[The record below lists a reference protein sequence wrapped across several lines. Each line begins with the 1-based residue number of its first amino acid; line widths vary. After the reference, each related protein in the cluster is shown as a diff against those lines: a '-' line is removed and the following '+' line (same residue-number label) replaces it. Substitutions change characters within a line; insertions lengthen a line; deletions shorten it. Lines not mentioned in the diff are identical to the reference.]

1 MMTKR
6 VIGGVLPVNYNY
18 GRRRLF
24 QSEGEN
30 HAAYLATYSSA

>member
-6 VIGGVLPVNYNY
+6 VIGGVLPVNY